1 MSLSADQIDQYERRG
16 YLIVDEV
23 LTDREGEDFLDHQA
37 SPSPHADLG
46 LRRHTADPRWA
57 HISAHPNIAGTAA
70 QLCGGKPCV
79 VQTMYLPKPAGEAE
93 KGIALHQDAH
103 YLPNDPFTLMAC
115 WIAMSDTAA
124 DNGGLCVVP
133 GSHLHGLHSVHQST
147 SDDHSSW
154 EKEYQMRDRDGR
166 EWSQKFF
173 SFEIDDL
180 DPSEVERLSVQR
192 GSAVFFS
199 GSIIHGSYANTSS
212 RDRLAFAVHYVRE
225 GTWLT
230 RRDVQ
235 ETVPVDE
242 YSTPAP
248 SS

>member
-1 MSLSADQIDQYERRG
+1 MSLSADQIEQFERQG
-16 YLIVDEV
+16 YLIVNGI
-23 LTDREGEDFLDHQA
+23 LTDREVEEFLADQA
-37 SPSPHADLG
+37 EVSPHAGLG
-46 LRRHTADPRWA
+46 LRRHTADPGWA
-57 HISAHPNIAGTAA
+57 HICAHPNVAGTAA

-79 VQTMYLPKPAGEAE
+79 VQSMYLPKPGNEAA

-103 YLPNDPFTLMAC
+103 YLPNDPSTLMAC

-133 GSHLHGLHSVHQST
+133 GSHLRGLYSTHQSI
-147 SDDHSSW
+147 SDDHTNW
-154 EKEYQMRDRDGR
+154 EQDYQMRDRDGR
-166 EWSQKFF
+166 EWTKKFF

-180 DPSEVERLSVQR
+180 DPSQIERLSVKR
-192 GSAVFFS
+192 GSGVFFS

-235 ETVPVDE
+235 ETFPIDE
-242 YSTPAP
+242 YSRPVK
-248 SS
+248 

>member
-1 MSLSADQIDQYERRG
+1 MLLDLPRRERR
-16 YLIVDEV
+16 
-23 LTDREGEDFLDHQA
+23 
-37 SPSPHADLG
+37 
-46 LRRHTADPRWA
+46 
-57 HISAHPNIAGTAA
+57 AA
-70 QLCGGKPCV
+70 QSCR
-79 VQTMYLPKPAGEAE
+79 TGERQRLE
-93 KGIALHQDAH
+93 
-103 YLPNDPFTLMAC
+103 
-115 WIAMSDTAA
+115 
-124 DNGGLCVVP
+124 
-133 GSHLHGLHSVHQST
+133 
-147 SDDHSSW
+147 
-154 EKEYQMRDRDGR
+154 
-166 EWSQKFF
+166 
-173 SFEIDDL
+173 
-180 DPSEVERLSVQR
+180 PSEVERLSVQR